1 MYGAYGTIAG
11 GFSNYINGYAA
22 TVAGGWDQNAY
33 EAYSC
38 VSVSLHIVSPVDGWS
53 LIAVR
58 CLLEFTGSLAEEPLE
73 TLMLTLQQL
82 PVVNQMQSRVR
93 GVALVEV
100 SATLPVR
107 TQARS
112 VAVATTKHL
121 DTQPLFLEDLA
132 TLRPGSLTQL
142 DLLHLPLH
150 LLCDSPRRNM
160 PPY

>member
-1 MYGAYGTIAG
+1 MSSVACTARAWAVATAGPASTAVGTIAG

-58 CLLEFTGSLAEEPLE
+58 CLVEFTGSLAEEPLE

-112 VAVATTKHL
+112 VAVA
-121 DTQPLFLEDLA
+121 LEFAACGNHPDE
-132 TLRPGSLTQL
+132 TMRE
-142 DLLHLPLH
+142 
-150 LLCDSPRRNM
+150 
-160 PPY
+160 